1 MPIQLDQAQT
11 SNECKNQSEFQ
22 NGIYFLRI
30 NIGGVQKVER
40 LIIQN

>member
-1 MPIQLDQAQT
+1 MAANTHEFNI
-11 SNECKNQSEFQ
+11 SNNQSEFQ

>member
-1 MPIQLDQAQT
+1 MTANTHEFNI
-11 SNECKNQSEFQ
+11 SNNQSEFQ

-30 NIGGVQKVER
+30 NVGGVQKVER